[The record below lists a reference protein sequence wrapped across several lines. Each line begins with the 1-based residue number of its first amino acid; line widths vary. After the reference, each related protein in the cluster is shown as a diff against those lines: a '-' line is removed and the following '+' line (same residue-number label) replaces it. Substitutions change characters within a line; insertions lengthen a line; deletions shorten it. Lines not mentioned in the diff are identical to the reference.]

1 MTQVTPEPDV
11 AGKVAV
17 ITGGGAG
24 IGREFADALAT
35 RGARIAIL
43 DIDLDAAT
51 KAADALH
58 TTHDVETLAVHCD
71 VGDEPSCQRAV
82 GEVASAFG
90 RIDILVNN
98 AAKHLMA
105 WGVPVLQLDDA
116 RWRSLVDVNI
126 HGIVNVTRHAAPW
139 LRRRGGVIV
148 NLSSIASIDSNTAY
162 GVTKLAVRG
171 LTAALA
177 AELAA
182 DGVRVYAI
190 LPGAM
195 DTEAARA
202 DLPAALLE
210 DFINNKQ
217 LVKRQGTPAD
227 LVGAFLFFCSDAAGF
242 ITGES
247 LVIGGGYPLRP

>member
-1 MTQVTPEPDV
+1 MTPEPDL

-24 IGREFADALAT
+24 IGREFAEAIAT
-35 RGARIAIL
+35 RGARVAIL
-43 DIDLDAAT
+43 DIDADVAH
-51 KAADALH
+51 KAADELRGAGA
-58 TTHDVETLAVHCD
+58 TTIAVRCD
-71 VGDEPSCQRAV
+71 VGDEQSCERAIGDV
-82 GEVASAFG
+82 TRAFG
-90 RIDILVNN
+90 RLDILVNN

-105 WGVPVLQLDDA
+105 WAVPVLQLDDA

-139 LRRRGGVIV
+139 LRRQGGVIV
-148 NLSSIASIDSNTAY
+148 NMSSIASIESNTAY

-190 LPGAM
+190 APGPI
-195 DTEAARA
+195 DTEAARG
-202 DLPAALLE
+202 DLPTELLD
-210 DFINNKQ
+210 DFVNNKQ
-217 LVKRQGTPAD
+217 LIKRQGTPPD
-227 LVGAFLFFCSDAAGF
+227 LVGALLFFCSDAASF
-242 ITGES
+242 ITGETLS
-247 LVIGGGYPLRP
+247 IGGGHPLRP